1 MTWRVRVKKRDYAQ
15 LSGRIHANHA
25 SPKICIY
32 GGWVRQA
39 HVQLRA
45 AAPLHLRPHRRTRS
59 PQAPQSDCKQSGSQ
73 SSGTIE
79 LQASRSSHACLQDIT
94 RHSHRLA
101 RLSGPSATPLDRA
114 AAPSAPPER
123 RAEALPERQV
133 EKLAVSTDTLPSPA
147 ALFSN
152 QLAGTNGGGPGPGD
166 AHELRQRPGPAV
178 RT

>member
-1 MTWRVRVKKRDYAQ
+1 MRQ
-15 LSGRIHANHA
+15 LSTLSIRLSEWLYLRWMGVTGACSTQISGSPTFTTAPPHALSSSA
-25 SPKICIY
+25 
-32 GGWVRQA
+32 
-39 HVQLRA
+39 
-45 AAPLHLRPHRRTRS
+45 
-59 PQAPQSDCKQSGSQ
+59 QSGKQSGSQ